1 MRAKSYTLFFASS
14 DTGRLRRIRIPF
26 YVLHAL
32 TVLVVVG
39 GLTVTAAM
47 ASYSRM
53 LWKVTNYNAMRRD
66 QMNLKQQYRQLESQ
80 VKNTNQRLSSLQSL
94 AGEVAASYG
103 IVRLPHAPFSRPDN
117 PAGPEVKYE
126 QSVAQYQFLEKNV
139 SEVSLTTY
147 SPRPL
152 LPPDLPLLSD
162 AANLPS
168 LWPVRGELTGHFG
181 ERLDPFSGEGAF
193 HSGVDIGTAY
203 GDVVR
208 ATADGTVTE
217 VGDRGGYGR
226 VVIVDHGFG
235 ITTWYAHLSAFNA
248 HPGMPVKRGDVIGY
262 VGKSGRATAPHLHY
276 EVRFSNIPVNPWRF
290 LRGTSTGD

>member
-1 MRAKSYTLFFASS
+1 MRAKSYTLFLASS
-14 DTGRLRRIRIPF
+14 DTGRLKRIRIPF
-26 YVLHAL
+26 YVLHVL

-39 GLTVTAAM
+39 GLTVTAAV

-66 QMNLKQQYRQLESQ
+66 QVNLKQQYWELESQ

-94 AGEVAASYG
+94 ASEVAVSYG
-103 IVRLPHAPFSRPDN
+103 IAKLPHAPFNRPDN
-117 PAGPEVKYE
+117 PTEPEGKYE
-126 QSVAQYQFLEKNV
+126 QSVAQFQFLEKNA

-147 SPRPL
+147 AQRPVL
-152 LPPDLPLLSD
+152 LAGLPLLSD
-162 AANLPS
+162 AANVPS
-168 LWPVRGELTGHFG
+168 LWPVQGELTGHFG

-203 GDVVR
+203 GEPVR
-208 ATADGTVTE
+208 ATADGTVAE
-217 VGDRGGYGR
+217 VADRGGYGQ

-235 ITTWYAHLSAFNA
+235 ISTWYAHLSGYNA
-248 HPGMPVKRGDVIGY
+248 HPGMQVKRGDVIGY
-262 VGKSGRATAPHLHY
+262 VGRSGRATAPHLHY

-290 LRGTSTGD
+290 LHGTTTGD

>member
-26 YVLHAL
+26 YVLHLL

-39 GLTVTAAM
+39 GLTVVAAVG
-47 ASYSRM
+47 SYSRM

-66 QMNLKQQYRQLESQ
+66 QANLKQQYRQLETQ
-80 VKNTNQRLSSLQSL
+80 VKGTDQRLSSLQSL
-94 AGEVAASYG
+94 ASEVAVSYG
-103 IVRLPHAPFSRPDN
+103 ITRLPHAPFSRPDN
-117 PAGPEVKYE
+117 PVEPEAKYE
-126 QSVAQYQFLEKNV
+126 QSVAQFQFLEKNAG
-139 SEVSLTTY
+139 EVRLTTY
-147 SPRPL
+147 SRGPGL
-152 LPPDLPLLSD
+152 LAGLPLSD
-162 AANLPS
+162 IASVPS

-203 GDVVR
+203 GEPVR
-208 ATADGTVTE
+208 VAADGTVTD
-217 VGDRGGYGR
+217 VGYRGGYGQ

-248 HPGMPVKRGDVIGY
+248 HPGMQVKRGDVIGY
-262 VGKSGRATAPHLHY
+262 VGRSGRATAPHLHY
-276 EVRFSNIPVNPWRF
+276 EVRLSNTPVNPWRY
-290 LRGTSTGD
+290 LHGTISGD